1 MPEMENPKTSRSTAK
16 GKLTR
21 IEKYVN
27 DDTIEKNIHD
37 LTIRLNLVENAL
49 KDFEKAQCGVES
61 LPGIV
66 LTDEEDERD
75 SFERR
80 YCDVV
85 SKINSLIHKNQNK
98 EQATTTSVRSVSNSN
113 RDDSLNIQLPVY
125 SLPTFSGCY
134 KDWLSFSDQFKSVI
148 HENDK
153 LDSCKKFHY
162 LRSCLKGEALKTVE
176 SLSVSNNNYQI
187 AWDLLERR
195 YANERL
201 VAQEH
206 VYAILKF
213 PVIAKASHTH
223 LRELIDMLNTN
234 MEALK
239 MLKVPV
245 DSWDAIIVPIIT
257 EKLDFHSKRE
267 WQSKVDASI
276 PKYKDFLLFLE
287 KRHQTLES
295 LFLTNKLVVT
305 NVQPSKSKSNSYSS
319 TSNNQSSN
327 KSKFCNACKK
337 PNHYTN
343 QCITLLKLDLNE
355 RLKLIQQLK
364 LCQNCFKDN
373 HNAVNFK
380 CKECD
385 ASHNTLIHGATGLE
399 SSTARPQSVS
409 LNSYSRVNLIK
420 SGILPTAIVL
430 IKDKNNQF
438 QECRAFLDGGSM
450 NHFITSD
457 MCKRLGLTR
466 QKVRIEIGGIN
477 QSASSVNHAARVTIK
492 SRHNQ
497 YSQELRCLV
506 LDKITENL
514 PVHIMDMSKIA
525 VPENIK
531 LADPRFDCSGPVDLL
546 IGAELFLPLM
556 CIGQIHLAPGQPH
569 FQKTH
574 LGWIVGGTLG
584 ELDNKTK
591 TLCHFSQQKLD
602 LHEQV
607 EKFFS
612 IESVNAVADKLSPE
626 ERECETHFC
635 NTIKRDAQGRF
646 IARLPFRSN
655 PPDLG
660 DSHAGAVKRFRSLE
674 SKLNRHPELKEQY
687 SNFMTEYRQLNHM
700 ELLKDPTINFENSC
714 YLPHHAVLKQS
725 SSTTKL
731 RAVFD
736 ASFITTN
743 NKCLNDNLLGGPVIQ
758 DDLFSIL
765 IRFRTHRYV
774 ITADIEKMYRQILID
789 SVDTDYQRILW
800 RDHPNEELKTYR
812 LTTLTYGTKPAS
824 FIATRC
830 LVELAVQNQNVNP
843 LASSIIKRD
852 FYMDDLLTGADTI
865 SELSTICEDVSTILQ
880 GGGFNLR
887 KWTSNVPLTPPKIN
901 NCQKNGIVNLDND
914 VTKTLGLLWDSKN
927 DLLKYD
933 AKPIDQKSRV
943 TKRSVLSIIAQIFDP
958 LGIIGAVITRAKI
971 ILQKLWSLKIGWDES
986 VPQDIHCVWINF
998 LKELP
1003 YLQMLRIPRGMSELT
1018 QITSVE
1024 LHGFCDASMSAYGAT
1039 IYVRTFAE
1047 NNCSVRLLC
1056 SKSRVAPLKT
1066 ITLPRL
1072 ELCAA
1077 LLLARLIVS
1086 VKKALNI
1093 RVTKQ
1098 YLWSDSMVVLAWLN
1112 NSPNTWQ
1119 TFVANRTAE
1128 IQELT
1133 AISEWRHVKGKE
1145 NPADLVSRGLSPRE
1159 LVDNELWFKGP
1170 SWLHSNVADLSPN
1183 TPNTAIDH
1191 DEIPERRKQT
1201 IVAAEVMTIPLPVLT
1216 KISSFHK
1223 LYRIIAYCLRWLHNH
1238 RKSKQR
1244 QLGDSGAI
1252 KIHELQRAKITI
1264 IQLVQNQAFA
1274 DDLKILRQNKALP
1287 NKGRLLTLSPFL
1299 SKNNL
1304 IRVGGRLRNA
1314 SLKFDTKHPIL
1325 LPNDHHVTK
1334 LIVEQAHV
1342 ENLHS
1347 GAEGTLAALRQNYW
1361 IISPRSLIRQ
1371 VIHRCNSCFRCN
1383 PKRVTQMMGDLPAC
1397 RLESN
1402 RPFLISG
1409 VDYLGPI
1416 LIKESTG
1423 RGKRNV
1429 KAYVSIFVCLVTKAV
1444 HLELVGNLT
1453 TESFLGALHRLIA
1466 RRGHVRHLYSDNGSN
1481 FIGAANQETK
1491 KFKSFLKSS
1500 EFQSDVINKL
1510 TERNTEFHFIPARS
1524 PHMGGLWEINV
1535 KSVKN
1540 HIKRSIG
1547 LATPTFEEMYTLLT
1561 RIEAILNSRPLTPIS
1576 NDPNDLEPLTPGHFL
1591 SPGES
1596 LTAVHEGD
1604 ITEVKTNRLSRWQLV
1619 ERMRQLFWRRWTREY
1634 LSRLQARSKW
1644 RNPDTTPAVGSLVLI
1659 ADDELPPLRWNLARI
1674 TELHLGK
1681 DGLPRVASL
1690 KTKNGATKRSVHKLC
1705 VLPLE
1710 REDVHVLTHYE

>member
-27 DDTIEKNIHD
+27 DDTIEKNIND
-37 LTIRLNLVENAL
+37 LTIRLNALENIV
-49 KDFEKAQCGVES
+49 KDFDKAQAGVES
-61 LPGIV
+61 MPGIE
-66 LTDEEDERD
+66 LADEEDERD
-75 SFERR
+75 SFEGR
-80 YCDVV
+80 YFDVA
-85 SKINSLIHKNQNK
+85 SKINTLIQKTQNK
-98 EQATTTSVRSVSNSN
+98 EQAITTGTSVRSVSNSN

-327 KSKFCNACKK
+327 KSKFCNVCKK

-373 HNAVNFK
+373 HIAVNCKSNFK

-420 SGILPTAIVL
+420 SGILSTAIVL

-514 PVHIMDMSKIA
+514 PVHIMDMSKIT

-612 IESVNAVADKLSPE
+612 IESVNSVADKLSPE

-736 ASFITTN
+736 AVFLSTTN
-743 NKCLNDNLLGGPVIQ
+743 
-758 DDLFSIL
+758 
-765 IRFRTHRYV
+765 
-774 ITADIEKMYRQILID
+774 
-789 SVDTDYQRILW
+789 
-800 RDHPNEELKTYR
+800 
-812 LTTLTYGTKPAS
+812 
-824 FIATRC
+824 
-830 LVELAVQNQNVNP
+830 
-843 LASSIIKRD
+843 
-852 FYMDDLLTGADTI
+852 
-865 SELSTICEDVSTILQ
+865 
-880 GGGFNLR
+880 
-887 KWTSNVPLTPPKIN
+887 
-901 NCQKNGIVNLDND
+901 
-914 VTKTLGLLWDSKN
+914 
-927 DLLKYD
+927 
-933 AKPIDQKSRV
+933 
-943 TKRSVLSIIAQIFDP
+943 
-958 LGIIGAVITRAKI
+958 
-971 ILQKLWSLKIGWDES
+971 
-986 VPQDIHCVWINF
+986 
-998 LKELP
+998 
-1003 YLQMLRIPRGMSELT
+1003 
-1018 QITSVE
+1018 
-1024 LHGFCDASMSAYGAT
+1024 
-1039 IYVRTFAE
+1039 
-1047 NNCSVRLLC
+1047 
-1056 SKSRVAPLKT
+1056 
-1066 ITLPRL
+1066 
-1072 ELCAA
+1072 
-1077 LLLARLIVS
+1077 
-1086 VKKALNI
+1086 
-1093 RVTKQ
+1093 
-1098 YLWSDSMVVLAWLN
+1098 
-1112 NSPNTWQ
+1112 
-1119 TFVANRTAE
+1119 
-1128 IQELT
+1128 
-1133 AISEWRHVKGKE
+1133 
-1145 NPADLVSRGLSPRE
+1145 
-1159 LVDNELWFKGP
+1159 KGP

-1183 TPNTAIDH
+1183 TLNTAIDH

-1223 LYRIIAYCLRWLHNH
+1223 LNRIIAYCLRWLHNH
-1238 RKSKQR
+1238 RKSKQG

-1264 IQLVQNQAFA
+1264 IQLVQKQAFA

-1287 NKGRLLTLSPFL
+1287 NKSRLLTLSPFL

-1334 LIVEQAHV
+1334 LIVEQTHI

-1604 ITEVKTNRLSRWQLV
+1604 ITEIKTNRLSRWQLI

-1659 ADDELPPLRWNLARI
+1659 ADDDLPPLRWNLARI

>member
-27 DDTIEKNIHD
+27 DDTIEKNIND
-37 LTIRLNLVENAL
+37 LTIRLNALENIV
-49 KDFEKAQCGVES
+49 KDFDKAQAGVES
-61 LPGIV
+61 MPGIE
-66 LTDEEDERD
+66 LADEEDERD
-75 SFERR
+75 SFEGR
-80 YCDVV
+80 YFDVA
-85 SKINSLIHKNQNK
+85 SKINTLIQKTQNK
-98 EQATTTSVRSVSNSN
+98 EQAITTGTSVRSVSNSN

-327 KSKFCNACKK
+327 KSKFCNVCKK

-373 HNAVNFK
+373 HIAVNCKSNFK

-420 SGILPTAIVL
+420 SGILSTAIVL

-514 PVHIMDMSKIA
+514 PVHIMDMSKIT

-612 IESVNAVADKLSPE
+612 IESVNSVADKLSPE

-800 RDHPNEELKTYR
+800 RD
-812 LTTLTYGTKPAS
+812 
-824 FIATRC
+824 
-830 LVELAVQNQNVNP
+830 
-843 LASSIIKRD
+843 
-852 FYMDDLLTGADTI
+852 
-865 SELSTICEDVSTILQ
+865 
-880 GGGFNLR
+880 
-887 KWTSNVPLTPPKIN
+887 
-901 NCQKNGIVNLDND
+901 
-914 VTKTLGLLWDSKN
+914 
-927 DLLKYD
+927 
-933 AKPIDQKSRV
+933 
-943 TKRSVLSIIAQIFDP
+943 
-958 LGIIGAVITRAKI
+958 
-971 ILQKLWSLKIGWDES
+971 
-986 VPQDIHCVWINF
+986 
-998 LKELP
+998 
-1003 YLQMLRIPRGMSELT
+1003 
-1018 QITSVE
+1018 
-1024 LHGFCDASMSAYGAT
+1024 
-1039 IYVRTFAE
+1039 
-1047 NNCSVRLLC
+1047 
-1056 SKSRVAPLKT
+1056 
-1066 ITLPRL
+1066 
-1072 ELCAA
+1072 
-1077 LLLARLIVS
+1077 
-1086 VKKALNI
+1086 
-1093 RVTKQ
+1093 
-1098 YLWSDSMVVLAWLN
+1098 
-1112 NSPNTWQ
+1112 
-1119 TFVANRTAE
+1119 
-1128 IQELT
+1128 
-1133 AISEWRHVKGKE
+1133 
-1145 NPADLVSRGLSPRE
+1145 
-1159 LVDNELWFKGP
+1159 
-1170 SWLHSNVADLSPN
+1170 
-1183 TPNTAIDH
+1183 
-1191 DEIPERRKQT
+1191 
-1201 IVAAEVMTIPLPVLT
+1201 
-1216 KISSFHK
+1216 
-1223 LYRIIAYCLRWLHNH
+1223 
-1238 RKSKQR
+1238 
-1244 QLGDSGAI
+1244 
-1252 KIHELQRAKITI
+1252 
-1264 IQLVQNQAFA
+1264 
-1274 DDLKILRQNKALP
+1274 
-1287 NKGRLLTLSPFL
+1287 
-1299 SKNNL
+1299 
-1304 IRVGGRLRNA
+1304 
-1314 SLKFDTKHPIL
+1314 
-1325 LPNDHHVTK
+1325 
-1334 LIVEQAHV
+1334 
-1342 ENLHS
+1342 
-1347 GAEGTLAALRQNYW
+1347 
-1361 IISPRSLIRQ
+1361 
-1371 VIHRCNSCFRCN
+1371 N

-1604 ITEVKTNRLSRWQLV
+1604 ITEIKTNRLSRWQLI

-1659 ADDELPPLRWNLARI
+1659 ADDDLPPLRWNLARI
-1674 TELHLGK
+1674 TELHFGK

>member
-27 DDTIEKNIHD
+27 DDTIEKNIND
-37 LTIRLNLVENAL
+37 LTIRLNALENIV
-49 KDFEKAQCGVES
+49 KDFDKAQAGVES
-61 LPGIV
+61 MPGIE
-66 LTDEEDERD
+66 LADEEDERD
-75 SFERR
+75 SFEGR
-80 YCDVV
+80 YFDVA
-85 SKINSLIHKNQNK
+85 SKINTLIQKTQNK
-98 EQATTTSVRSVSNSN
+98 EQAITTGTSVRSVSNSN

-148 HENDK
+148 HDK

-162 LRSCLKGEALKTVE
+162 LRSCLKGEAVKTVE

-327 KSKFCNACKK
+327 KSKFCNVCKK

-373 HNAVNFK
+373 HIAVNCKSNFK

-420 SGILPTAIVL
+420 SGILSTAIVL

-514 PVHIMDMSKIA
+514 PVHIMDMSKIT

-612 IESVNAVADKLSPE
+612 IESVNSVADKLSPE

-660 DSHAGAVKRFRSLE
+660 DS
-674 SKLNRHPELKEQY
+674 
-687 SNFMTEYRQLNHM
+687 
-700 ELLKDPTINFENSC
+700 
-714 YLPHHAVLKQS
+714 
-725 SSTTKL
+725 
-731 RAVFD
+731 
-736 ASFITTN
+736 
-743 NKCLNDNLLGGPVIQ
+743 
-758 DDLFSIL
+758 
-765 IRFRTHRYV
+765 
-774 ITADIEKMYRQILID
+774 
-789 SVDTDYQRILW
+789 
-800 RDHPNEELKTYR
+800 
-812 LTTLTYGTKPAS
+812 
-824 FIATRC
+824 
-830 LVELAVQNQNVNP
+830 
-843 LASSIIKRD
+843 
-852 FYMDDLLTGADTI
+852 
-865 SELSTICEDVSTILQ
+865 
-880 GGGFNLR
+880 
-887 KWTSNVPLTPPKIN
+887 
-901 NCQKNGIVNLDND
+901 
-914 VTKTLGLLWDSKN
+914 
-927 DLLKYD
+927 
-933 AKPIDQKSRV
+933 
-943 TKRSVLSIIAQIFDP
+943 
-958 LGIIGAVITRAKI
+958 
-971 ILQKLWSLKIGWDES
+971 
-986 VPQDIHCVWINF
+986 
-998 LKELP
+998 
-1003 YLQMLRIPRGMSELT
+1003 
-1018 QITSVE
+1018 
-1024 LHGFCDASMSAYGAT
+1024 
-1039 IYVRTFAE
+1039 
-1047 NNCSVRLLC
+1047 
-1056 SKSRVAPLKT
+1056 
-1066 ITLPRL
+1066 
-1072 ELCAA
+1072 
-1077 LLLARLIVS
+1077 
-1086 VKKALNI
+1086 
-1093 RVTKQ
+1093 
-1098 YLWSDSMVVLAWLN
+1098 
-1112 NSPNTWQ
+1112 
-1119 TFVANRTAE
+1119 
-1128 IQELT
+1128 
-1133 AISEWRHVKGKE
+1133 
-1145 NPADLVSRGLSPRE
+1145 
-1159 LVDNELWFKGP
+1159 
-1170 SWLHSNVADLSPN
+1170 
-1183 TPNTAIDH
+1183 
-1191 DEIPERRKQT
+1191 
-1201 IVAAEVMTIPLPVLT
+1201 
-1216 KISSFHK
+1216 
-1223 LYRIIAYCLRWLHNH
+1223 
-1238 RKSKQR
+1238 
-1244 QLGDSGAI
+1244 GAI

-1264 IQLVQNQAFA
+1264 IQLVQKQAFA

-1287 NKGRLLTLSPFL
+1287 NKSRLLTLSPFL

-1334 LIVEQAHV
+1334 LIVEQTHI

-1383 PKRVTQMMGDLPAC
+1383 PKRVTQKMGDLPAC

-1604 ITEVKTNRLSRWQLV
+1604 ITEIKTNRLSRWQLI

-1659 ADDELPPLRWNLARI
+1659 ADDDLPPLRWNLARI
-1674 TELHLGK
+1674 TELHFGK

>member
-27 DDTIEKNIHD
+27 DDTIEKNIND
-37 LTIRLNLVENAL
+37 LTIRLNALENIV
-49 KDFEKAQCGVES
+49 KDFDKAQAGVES
-61 LPGIV
+61 MPGIE
-66 LTDEEDERD
+66 LADEEDERD
-75 SFERR
+75 SFEGR
-80 YCDVV
+80 YFDVA
-85 SKINSLIHKNQNK
+85 SKINTLIQKTQNK
-98 EQATTTSVRSVSNSN
+98 EQAITTGTSVRSVSNSN

-327 KSKFCNACKK
+327 KSKFCNVCKK

-373 HNAVNFK
+373 HIAVNCKSNFK

-420 SGILPTAIVL
+420 SGILSTAIVL

-514 PVHIMDMSKIA
+514 PVHIMDMSKIT

-612 IESVNAVADKLSPE
+612 IESVNSVADKLSPE

-660 DSHAGAVKRFRSLE
+660 DS
-674 SKLNRHPELKEQY
+674 
-687 SNFMTEYRQLNHM
+687 
-700 ELLKDPTINFENSC
+700 
-714 YLPHHAVLKQS
+714 
-725 SSTTKL
+725 
-731 RAVFD
+731 
-736 ASFITTN
+736 
-743 NKCLNDNLLGGPVIQ
+743 
-758 DDLFSIL
+758 
-765 IRFRTHRYV
+765 
-774 ITADIEKMYRQILID
+774 
-789 SVDTDYQRILW
+789 
-800 RDHPNEELKTYR
+800 
-812 LTTLTYGTKPAS
+812 
-824 FIATRC
+824 
-830 LVELAVQNQNVNP
+830 
-843 LASSIIKRD
+843 
-852 FYMDDLLTGADTI
+852 
-865 SELSTICEDVSTILQ
+865 
-880 GGGFNLR
+880 
-887 KWTSNVPLTPPKIN
+887 
-901 NCQKNGIVNLDND
+901 
-914 VTKTLGLLWDSKN
+914 
-927 DLLKYD
+927 
-933 AKPIDQKSRV
+933 
-943 TKRSVLSIIAQIFDP
+943 
-958 LGIIGAVITRAKI
+958 
-971 ILQKLWSLKIGWDES
+971 
-986 VPQDIHCVWINF
+986 
-998 LKELP
+998 
-1003 YLQMLRIPRGMSELT
+1003 
-1018 QITSVE
+1018 
-1024 LHGFCDASMSAYGAT
+1024 
-1039 IYVRTFAE
+1039 
-1047 NNCSVRLLC
+1047 
-1056 SKSRVAPLKT
+1056 
-1066 ITLPRL
+1066 
-1072 ELCAA
+1072 
-1077 LLLARLIVS
+1077 
-1086 VKKALNI
+1086 
-1093 RVTKQ
+1093 
-1098 YLWSDSMVVLAWLN
+1098 
-1112 NSPNTWQ
+1112 
-1119 TFVANRTAE
+1119 
-1128 IQELT
+1128 
-1133 AISEWRHVKGKE
+1133 
-1145 NPADLVSRGLSPRE
+1145 
-1159 LVDNELWFKGP
+1159 
-1170 SWLHSNVADLSPN
+1170 
-1183 TPNTAIDH
+1183 
-1191 DEIPERRKQT
+1191 
-1201 IVAAEVMTIPLPVLT
+1201 
-1216 KISSFHK
+1216 
-1223 LYRIIAYCLRWLHNH
+1223 
-1238 RKSKQR
+1238 
-1244 QLGDSGAI
+1244 GAI

-1264 IQLVQNQAFA
+1264 IQLVQKQAFA

-1287 NKGRLLTLSPFL
+1287 NKSRLLTLSPFL

-1334 LIVEQAHV
+1334 LIVEQTHI

-1604 ITEVKTNRLSRWQLV
+1604 ITEIKTNRLSRWQLI

-1659 ADDELPPLRWNLARI
+1659 ADDDLPPLRWNLARI
-1674 TELHLGK
+1674 TELHFGK

-1690 KTKNGATKRSVHKLC
+1690 KTKNGATKRFSAQTVCVTLRTRGRSRVDSLRVKNCKLLASFFFVYSC
-1705 VLPLE
+1705 KSILIFFCTYLDLVLIFF
-1710 REDVHVLTHYE
+1710 RVRFMYYIY

>member
-27 DDTIEKNIHD
+27 DDTIEKNIND
-37 LTIRLNLVENAL
+37 LTIRLNALENIV
-49 KDFEKAQCGVES
+49 KDFDKAQAGVES
-61 LPGIV
+61 MPGIE
-66 LTDEEDERD
+66 LADEEDERD
-75 SFERR
+75 SFEGR
-80 YCDVV
+80 YFDVA
-85 SKINSLIHKNQNK
+85 SKINTLIQKTQNK
-98 EQATTTSVRSVSNSN
+98 EQAITTGTSVRSVSNSN

-327 KSKFCNACKK
+327 KSKFCNVCKK

-373 HNAVNFK
+373 HIAVNCKSNFK

-420 SGILPTAIVL
+420 SGILSTAIVL

-514 PVHIMDMSKIA
+514 PVHIMDMSKIT

-612 IESVNAVADKLSPE
+612 IESVNSVADKLSPE

-660 DSHAGAVKRFRSLE
+660 DS
-674 SKLNRHPELKEQY
+674 
-687 SNFMTEYRQLNHM
+687 
-700 ELLKDPTINFENSC
+700 
-714 YLPHHAVLKQS
+714 
-725 SSTTKL
+725 
-731 RAVFD
+731 
-736 ASFITTN
+736 
-743 NKCLNDNLLGGPVIQ
+743 
-758 DDLFSIL
+758 
-765 IRFRTHRYV
+765 
-774 ITADIEKMYRQILID
+774 
-789 SVDTDYQRILW
+789 
-800 RDHPNEELKTYR
+800 
-812 LTTLTYGTKPAS
+812 
-824 FIATRC
+824 
-830 LVELAVQNQNVNP
+830 
-843 LASSIIKRD
+843 
-852 FYMDDLLTGADTI
+852 
-865 SELSTICEDVSTILQ
+865 
-880 GGGFNLR
+880 
-887 KWTSNVPLTPPKIN
+887 
-901 NCQKNGIVNLDND
+901 
-914 VTKTLGLLWDSKN
+914 
-927 DLLKYD
+927 
-933 AKPIDQKSRV
+933 
-943 TKRSVLSIIAQIFDP
+943 
-958 LGIIGAVITRAKI
+958 
-971 ILQKLWSLKIGWDES
+971 
-986 VPQDIHCVWINF
+986 
-998 LKELP
+998 
-1003 YLQMLRIPRGMSELT
+1003 
-1018 QITSVE
+1018 
-1024 LHGFCDASMSAYGAT
+1024 
-1039 IYVRTFAE
+1039 
-1047 NNCSVRLLC
+1047 
-1056 SKSRVAPLKT
+1056 
-1066 ITLPRL
+1066 
-1072 ELCAA
+1072 
-1077 LLLARLIVS
+1077 
-1086 VKKALNI
+1086 
-1093 RVTKQ
+1093 
-1098 YLWSDSMVVLAWLN
+1098 
-1112 NSPNTWQ
+1112 
-1119 TFVANRTAE
+1119 
-1128 IQELT
+1128 
-1133 AISEWRHVKGKE
+1133 
-1145 NPADLVSRGLSPRE
+1145 
-1159 LVDNELWFKGP
+1159 
-1170 SWLHSNVADLSPN
+1170 
-1183 TPNTAIDH
+1183 
-1191 DEIPERRKQT
+1191 
-1201 IVAAEVMTIPLPVLT
+1201 
-1216 KISSFHK
+1216 
-1223 LYRIIAYCLRWLHNH
+1223 
-1238 RKSKQR
+1238 
-1244 QLGDSGAI
+1244 GAI

-1264 IQLVQNQAFA
+1264 IQLVQKQAFA

-1287 NKGRLLTLSPFL
+1287 NKSRLLTLSPFL

-1334 LIVEQAHV
+1334 LIVEQTHI

-1604 ITEVKTNRLSRWQLV
+1604 ITEIKTNRLSRWQLI

-1659 ADDELPPLRWNLARI
+1659 ADDDLPPLRWNLARI
-1674 TELHLGK
+1674 TELHFGK

>member
-27 DDTIEKNIHD
+27 DDTIEKNIND
-37 LTIRLNLVENAL
+37 LTIRLNALENIV
-49 KDFEKAQCGVES
+49 KDFDKAQAGVES
-61 LPGIV
+61 MPGIE
-66 LTDEEDERD
+66 LADEEDERD
-75 SFERR
+75 SFEGR
-80 YCDVV
+80 YFDVA
-85 SKINSLIHKNQNK
+85 SKINTLIQKTQNK
-98 EQATTTSVRSVSNSN
+98 EQAITTGTSVRSVSNSN

-223 LRELIDMLNTN
+223 SRELIDMLNTN

-327 KSKFCNACKK
+327 KSKFCNVCKK

-373 HNAVNFK
+373 HIAVNCKSNFK

-420 SGILPTAIVL
+420 SGILSTAIVL

-514 PVHIMDMSKIA
+514 PVHIMDMSKIT

-612 IESVNAVADKLSPE
+612 IESVNSVADKLSPE

-743 NKCLNDNLLGGPVIQ
+743 NK
-758 DDLFSIL
+758 
-765 IRFRTHRYV
+765 
-774 ITADIEKMYRQILID
+774 
-789 SVDTDYQRILW
+789 
-800 RDHPNEELKTYR
+800 
-812 LTTLTYGTKPAS
+812 
-824 FIATRC
+824 
-830 LVELAVQNQNVNP
+830 
-843 LASSIIKRD
+843 
-852 FYMDDLLTGADTI
+852 
-865 SELSTICEDVSTILQ
+865 
-880 GGGFNLR
+880 
-887 KWTSNVPLTPPKIN
+887 
-901 NCQKNGIVNLDND
+901 
-914 VTKTLGLLWDSKN
+914 
-927 DLLKYD
+927 
-933 AKPIDQKSRV
+933 
-943 TKRSVLSIIAQIFDP
+943 
-958 LGIIGAVITRAKI
+958 
-971 ILQKLWSLKIGWDES
+971 
-986 VPQDIHCVWINF
+986 
-998 LKELP
+998 
-1003 YLQMLRIPRGMSELT
+1003 
-1018 QITSVE
+1018 
-1024 LHGFCDASMSAYGAT
+1024 
-1039 IYVRTFAE
+1039 
-1047 NNCSVRLLC
+1047 
-1056 SKSRVAPLKT
+1056 
-1066 ITLPRL
+1066 
-1072 ELCAA
+1072 
-1077 LLLARLIVS
+1077 
-1086 VKKALNI
+1086 
-1093 RVTKQ
+1093 
-1098 YLWSDSMVVLAWLN
+1098 
-1112 NSPNTWQ
+1112 
-1119 TFVANRTAE
+1119 
-1128 IQELT
+1128 
-1133 AISEWRHVKGKE
+1133 
-1145 NPADLVSRGLSPRE
+1145 
-1159 LVDNELWFKGP
+1159 GP

-1183 TPNTAIDH
+1183 TLNTAIDH

-1223 LYRIIAYCLRWLHNH
+1223 LNRIIAYCLRWLHNH
-1238 RKSKQR
+1238 RKSKQG

-1264 IQLVQNQAFA
+1264 IQLVQKQAFA

-1287 NKGRLLTLSPFL
+1287 NKSRLLTLSPFL

-1334 LIVEQAHV
+1334 LIVEQTHI

-1604 ITEVKTNRLSRWQLV
+1604 ITEIKTNRLSRWQLI

-1659 ADDELPPLRWNLARI
+1659 ADDDLPPLRWNLARI

>member
-27 DDTIEKNIHD
+27 DDTIEKNIND
-37 LTIRLNLVENAL
+37 LTIRLNALENIV
-49 KDFEKAQCGVES
+49 KDFDKAQAGVES
-61 LPGIV
+61 MPGIE
-66 LTDEEDERD
+66 LADEEDERD
-75 SFERR
+75 SFEGR
-80 YCDVV
+80 YFDVA
-85 SKINSLIHKNQNK
+85 SKINTLIQKTQNK
-98 EQATTTSVRSVSNSN
+98 EQAITTGTSVRSVSNSN

-327 KSKFCNACKK
+327 KSKFCNVCKK

-373 HNAVNFK
+373 HIAVNCKSNFK

-420 SGILPTAIVL
+420 SGILSTAIVL

-514 PVHIMDMSKIA
+514 PVHIMDMSKIT

-612 IESVNAVADKLSPE
+612 IESVNSVADKLSPE

-725 SSTTKL
+725 S
-731 RAVFD
+731 
-736 ASFITTN
+736 
-743 NKCLNDNLLGGPVIQ
+743 
-758 DDLFSIL
+758 
-765 IRFRTHRYV
+765 
-774 ITADIEKMYRQILID
+774 
-789 SVDTDYQRILW
+789 
-800 RDHPNEELKTYR
+800 
-812 LTTLTYGTKPAS
+812 
-824 FIATRC
+824 
-830 LVELAVQNQNVNP
+830 
-843 LASSIIKRD
+843 
-852 FYMDDLLTGADTI
+852 
-865 SELSTICEDVSTILQ
+865 
-880 GGGFNLR
+880 
-887 KWTSNVPLTPPKIN
+887 
-901 NCQKNGIVNLDND
+901 
-914 VTKTLGLLWDSKN
+914 
-927 DLLKYD
+927 
-933 AKPIDQKSRV
+933 
-943 TKRSVLSIIAQIFDP
+943 
-958 LGIIGAVITRAKI
+958 
-971 ILQKLWSLKIGWDES
+971 
-986 VPQDIHCVWINF
+986 
-998 LKELP
+998 
-1003 YLQMLRIPRGMSELT
+1003 
-1018 QITSVE
+1018 
-1024 LHGFCDASMSAYGAT
+1024 
-1039 IYVRTFAE
+1039 
-1047 NNCSVRLLC
+1047 
-1056 SKSRVAPLKT
+1056 
-1066 ITLPRL
+1066 
-1072 ELCAA
+1072 
-1077 LLLARLIVS
+1077 
-1086 VKKALNI
+1086 
-1093 RVTKQ
+1093 
-1098 YLWSDSMVVLAWLN
+1098 
-1112 NSPNTWQ
+1112 
-1119 TFVANRTAE
+1119 
-1128 IQELT
+1128 
-1133 AISEWRHVKGKE
+1133 
-1145 NPADLVSRGLSPRE
+1145 
-1159 LVDNELWFKGP
+1159 
-1170 SWLHSNVADLSPN
+1170 
-1183 TPNTAIDH
+1183 
-1191 DEIPERRKQT
+1191 
-1201 IVAAEVMTIPLPVLT
+1201 
-1216 KISSFHK
+1216 
-1223 LYRIIAYCLRWLHNH
+1223 
-1238 RKSKQR
+1238 
-1244 QLGDSGAI
+1244 
-1252 KIHELQRAKITI
+1252 
-1264 IQLVQNQAFA
+1264 
-1274 DDLKILRQNKALP
+1274 
-1287 NKGRLLTLSPFL
+1287 RLLTLSPFL

-1334 LIVEQAHV
+1334 LIVEQTHI

-1604 ITEVKTNRLSRWQLV
+1604 ITEIKTNRLSRWQLI

-1659 ADDELPPLRWNLARI
+1659 ADDDLPPLRWNLARI
-1674 TELHLGK
+1674 TELHFGK

>member
-27 DDTIEKNIHD
+27 DDTIEKNIND
-37 LTIRLNLVENAL
+37 LTIRLNALENIV
-49 KDFEKAQCGVES
+49 KDFDKAQAGVES
-61 LPGIV
+61 MPGIE
-66 LTDEEDERD
+66 LADEEDERD
-75 SFERR
+75 SFEGR
-80 YCDVV
+80 YFDVA
-85 SKINSLIHKNQNK
+85 SKINTLIQKTQNK
-98 EQATTTSVRSVSNSN
+98 EQAITTGTSVRSVSNSN

-327 KSKFCNACKK
+327 KSKFCNVCKK

-373 HNAVNFK
+373 HIAVNCKSNFK

-420 SGILPTAIVL
+420 SGILSTAIVL

-514 PVHIMDMSKIA
+514 PVHIMDMSKIT

-612 IESVNAVADKLSPE
+612 IESVNSVADKLSPE

-736 ASFITTN
+736 ASFITT
-743 NKCLNDNLLGGPVIQ
+743 K
-758 DDLFSIL
+758 
-765 IRFRTHRYV
+765 
-774 ITADIEKMYRQILID
+774 
-789 SVDTDYQRILW
+789 
-800 RDHPNEELKTYR
+800 
-812 LTTLTYGTKPAS
+812 
-824 FIATRC
+824 
-830 LVELAVQNQNVNP
+830 
-843 LASSIIKRD
+843 
-852 FYMDDLLTGADTI
+852 
-865 SELSTICEDVSTILQ
+865 
-880 GGGFNLR
+880 
-887 KWTSNVPLTPPKIN
+887 
-901 NCQKNGIVNLDND
+901 
-914 VTKTLGLLWDSKN
+914 
-927 DLLKYD
+927 
-933 AKPIDQKSRV
+933 
-943 TKRSVLSIIAQIFDP
+943 
-958 LGIIGAVITRAKI
+958 
-971 ILQKLWSLKIGWDES
+971 
-986 VPQDIHCVWINF
+986 
-998 LKELP
+998 
-1003 YLQMLRIPRGMSELT
+1003 
-1018 QITSVE
+1018 
-1024 LHGFCDASMSAYGAT
+1024 
-1039 IYVRTFAE
+1039 
-1047 NNCSVRLLC
+1047 
-1056 SKSRVAPLKT
+1056 
-1066 ITLPRL
+1066 
-1072 ELCAA
+1072 
-1077 LLLARLIVS
+1077 
-1086 VKKALNI
+1086 
-1093 RVTKQ
+1093 
-1098 YLWSDSMVVLAWLN
+1098 
-1112 NSPNTWQ
+1112 
-1119 TFVANRTAE
+1119 
-1128 IQELT
+1128 
-1133 AISEWRHVKGKE
+1133 
-1145 NPADLVSRGLSPRE
+1145 
-1159 LVDNELWFKGP
+1159 
-1170 SWLHSNVADLSPN
+1170 
-1183 TPNTAIDH
+1183 
-1191 DEIPERRKQT
+1191 
-1201 IVAAEVMTIPLPVLT
+1201 PVLT

-1223 LYRIIAYCLRWLHNH
+1223 LNRKMAYCLRWLHNH
-1238 RKSKQR
+1238 RKSKQG

-1264 IQLVQNQAFA
+1264 IQLVQKQAFA

-1287 NKGRLLTLSPFL
+1287 NKSRLLTLSPFL

-1334 LIVEQAHV
+1334 LIVEQTHI

-1402 RPFLISG
+1402 RPFLVSG

-1604 ITEVKTNRLSRWQLV
+1604 ITEIKTNRLSRWQLI

-1659 ADDELPPLRWNLARI
+1659 ADDDLPPLRWNLARI
-1674 TELHLGK
+1674 TELHFGK

>member
-373 HNAVNFK
+373 HNAVNCKSNFK

-385 ASHNTLIHGATGLE
+385 ANHNTLIHGATGLE

-420 SGILPTAIVL
+420 SGILSTAIVL

-843 LASSIIKRD
+843 LASAIIKRD

-865 SELSTICEDVSTILQ
+865 SELST
-880 GGGFNLR
+880 
-887 KWTSNVPLTPPKIN
+887 
-901 NCQKNGIVNLDND
+901 
-914 VTKTLGLLWDSKN
+914 
-927 DLLKYD
+927 
-933 AKPIDQKSRV
+933 
-943 TKRSVLSIIAQIFDP
+943 
-958 LGIIGAVITRAKI
+958 
-971 ILQKLWSLKIGWDES
+971 
-986 VPQDIHCVWINF
+986 
-998 LKELP
+998 
-1003 YLQMLRIPRGMSELT
+1003 
-1018 QITSVE
+1018 
-1024 LHGFCDASMSAYGAT
+1024 
-1039 IYVRTFAE
+1039 
-1047 NNCSVRLLC
+1047 
-1056 SKSRVAPLKT
+1056 
-1066 ITLPRL
+1066 
-1072 ELCAA
+1072 
-1077 LLLARLIVS
+1077 
-1086 VKKALNI
+1086 
-1093 RVTKQ
+1093 
-1098 YLWSDSMVVLAWLN
+1098 
-1112 NSPNTWQ
+1112 
-1119 TFVANRTAE
+1119 
-1128 IQELT
+1128 
-1133 AISEWRHVKGKE
+1133 
-1145 NPADLVSRGLSPRE
+1145 
-1159 LVDNELWFKGP
+1159 
-1170 SWLHSNVADLSPN
+1170 
-1183 TPNTAIDH
+1183 
-1191 DEIPERRKQT
+1191 IPERRKQT

-1223 LYRIIAYCLRWLHNH
+1223 LNRIIAYCLRWLHNH

-1287 NKGRLLTLSPFL
+1287 NKSRLLTLSPFL